1 MTGTVPA
8 NASQSL
14 NFSGEAYVSKVTG
27 KLVNAKQDAK
37 GQWIV
42 DSSNTA
48 TPEITW
54 TPESSSFS
62 EVVSPVE
69 AGYYLK
75 TFQVMKQATTLRPL
89 VALPTLV
96 IMWK

>member
-1 MTGTVPA
+1 MAVNLLHGSA

-48 TPEITW
+48 TQK
-54 TPESSSFS
+54 SLGRQRA
-62 EVVSPVE
+62 VH
-69 AGYYLK
+69 
-75 TFQVMKQATTLRPL
+75 L
-89 VALPTLV
+89 V
-96 IMWK
+96 K